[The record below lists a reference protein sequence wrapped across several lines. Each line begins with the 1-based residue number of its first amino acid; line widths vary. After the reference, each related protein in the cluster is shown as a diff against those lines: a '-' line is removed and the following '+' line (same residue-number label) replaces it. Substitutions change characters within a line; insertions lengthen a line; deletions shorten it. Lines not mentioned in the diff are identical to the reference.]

1 MDLSML
7 TLGDWN
13 DFKTN
18 HPSAYA
24 FLIHRSLVSERVN
37 LKKIKLTRALTV
49 WEEKRLEEL
58 QNIE

>member
-1 MDLSML
+1 ML